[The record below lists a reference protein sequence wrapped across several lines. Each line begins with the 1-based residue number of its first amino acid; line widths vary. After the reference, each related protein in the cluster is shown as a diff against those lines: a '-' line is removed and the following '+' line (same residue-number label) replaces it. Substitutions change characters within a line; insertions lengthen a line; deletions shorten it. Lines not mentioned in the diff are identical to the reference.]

1 MRISR
6 AILEDTRAIDH
17 TVSLCYALCVAA
29 CSVPLFV
36 GDLVTVERSLAMLL
50 DYSAKHVLVFWHA
63 WARCLEGALFIK
75 RGEVETG
82 LRLLRTA
89 LDELRER
96 QSALPSTIFVSALAE
111 GLAGVGHVT
120 QGIAAIDDALARS
133 ERDEERW
140 YVPELLRVKG
150 ELVLREDAPDATSV
164 AEDHFRQALHWARR
178 QGALSWELRAATS
191 LARLWRDQNRTK
203 AAREILAP
211 VYDRFT
217 EGFET
222 TDLKAAEWLLDRLR
236 PSQRQEAAVGT
247 LAFPFASASPAW
259 PK

>member
-1 MRISR
+1 
-6 AILEDTRAIDH
+6 
-17 TVSLCYALCVAA
+17 
-29 CSVPLFV
+29 
-36 GDLVTVERSLAMLL
+36 
-50 DYSAKHVLVFWHA
+50 
-63 WARCLEGALFIK
+63 
-75 RGEVETG
+75 
-82 LRLLRTA
+82 
-89 LDELRER
+89 
-96 QSALPSTIFVSALAE
+96 
-111 GLAGVGHVT
+111 LAGVGQVT
-120 QGIAAIDDALARS
+120 EGIAAVDEALARS

-150 ELVLREDAPDATSV
+150 ELVLREDAPDATPV
-164 AEDHFRQALHWARR
+164 AEDHFTQALHWARQ

-222 TDLKAAEWLLDRLR
+222 TDLKAAEWLLDGLQ
-236 PSQRQEAAVGT
+236 PSRRQEMAIGT
-247 LAFPFASASPAW
+247 LAFPLASAW

>member
-1 MRISR
+1 
-6 AILEDTRAIDH
+6 
-17 TVSLCYALCVAA
+17 
-29 CSVPLFV
+29 
-36 GDLVTVERSLAMLL
+36 MLL

-75 RGEVETG
+75 RGDMETG

-89 LDELRER
+89 LDELREGKF
-96 QSALPSTIFVSALAE
+96 ALPSTIFLSALAE
-111 GLAGVGHVT
+111 GLAGVGQVT
-120 QGIAAIDDALARS
+120 EGIAAIDEALARS

-150 ELVLREDAPDATSV
+150 ELVLREDAPDAASI
-164 AEDHFRQALHWARR
+164 AEDHFRQALHWARG

-191 LARLWRDQNRTK
+191 LARLWRDQDRTR

-222 TDLKAAEWLLDRLR
+222 TDLKAAKCLLDRLR
-236 PSQRQEAAVGT
+236 PSRRRDSGAGT
-247 LAFPFASASPAW
+247 LALPFASASQAW

>member
-1 MRISR
+1 
-6 AILEDTRAIDH
+6 
-17 TVSLCYALCVAA
+17 
-29 CSVPLFV
+29 
-36 GDLVTVERSLAMLL
+36 
-50 DYSAKHVLVFWHA
+50 
-63 WARCLEGALFIK
+63 
-75 RGEVETG
+75 
-82 LRLLRTA
+82 
-89 LDELRER
+89 
-96 QSALPSTIFVSALAE
+96 
-111 GLAGVGHVT
+111 LAGVRHVT
-120 QGIAAIDDALARS
+120 EGIAAIDEALARS

-164 AEDHFRQALHWARR
+164 AEDHFRQALHRARR

-191 LARLWRDQNRTK
+191 LARLWRDQDRTK

-222 TDLKAAEWLLDRLR
+222 TDVKAAKCLLDRLR
-236 PSQRQEAAVGT
+236 SSRRQDAGAGT
-247 LAFPFASASPAW
+247 LALPFASASQAW

>member
-1 MRISR
+1 
-6 AILEDTRAIDH
+6 
-17 TVSLCYALCVAA
+17 
-29 CSVPLFV
+29 
-36 GDLVTVERSLAMLL
+36 
-50 DYSAKHVLVFWHA
+50 
-63 WARCLEGALFIK
+63 
-75 RGEVETG
+75 
-82 LRLLRTA
+82 
-89 LDELRER
+89 
-96 QSALPSTIFVSALAE
+96 
-111 GLAGVGHVT
+111 LAGVGQVT
-120 QGIAAIDDALARS
+120 EGIAAIDEALARS

-150 ELVLREDAPDATSV
+150 GLVLREDAPDATPVSE
-164 AEDHFRQALHWARR
+164 AHFRQALHWARR

-191 LARLWRDQNRTK
+191 LAQLWRDQNRIK

-222 TDLKAAEWLLDRLR
+222 TDLKAAEWLLDDLR
-236 PSQRQEAAVGT
+236 PSRSQEVAIGT

>member
-1 MRISR
+1 
-6 AILEDTRAIDH
+6 
-17 TVSLCYALCVAA
+17 
-29 CSVPLFV
+29 
-36 GDLVTVERSLAMLL
+36 VT
-50 DYSAKHVLVFWHA
+50 D
-63 WARCLEGALFIK
+63 
-75 RGEVETG
+75 
-82 LRLLRTA
+82 
-89 LDELRER
+89 
-96 QSALPSTIFVSALAE
+96 
-111 GLAGVGHVT
+111 
-120 QGIAAIDDALARS
+120 GIAAIEEALARS

-150 ELVLREDAPDATSV
+150 ELVLREDAPDAASI

-191 LARLWRDQNRTK
+191 LARLWRDQDRAR

-222 TDLKAAEWLLDRLR
+222 TDLKAAEWLLDGLR
-236 PSQRQEAAVGT
+236 APRRQEMAIGT
-247 LAFPFASASPAW
+247 LAFPFASASPGW